1 MRIKAEVINKNN
13 LKNDEKRLEL
23 EKELNIQRNHKNK
36 GAMPNMTDAQINH
49 LNYYN
54 EIAKLNTRGIMNN
67 PTLKEI
73 IRITKDESCLEE
85 LKAKLQAKD
94 LPAILETLPLL
105 RVERI
110 NYKNI
115 EIGQMRQKLQS
126 NYNSG
131 VDQEKGKQFASNVF
145 ARRLK
150 AGGKYI
156 PIASIDDL
164 YGDKNGKKNNE
175 DNKIK
180 VKKSKE
186 NKNKNNEIWTR
197 KYKHVNTI
205 QVKKKM
211 ENNEKNEN
219 DNDEINKYIDS
230 NNNKIITKINF
241 NNNINKDA
249 NNEGQLNNKYPITPQ
264 KDNNNTYNNMRNSNA
279 STVGR
284 RRFYHNNKANS
295 ISTLISE
302 NNQLKKELY
311 DNKDESNVNNSKLR
325 NRMNYRSNIDIKNQT
340 SLQDQETPIKIN
352 VNRKL
357 GNLNEKIFY
366 NKSNNKKS
374 EEHGLTKET
383 PGFYNKVRVRR
394 NFYNRNNV

>member
-13 LKNDEKRLEL
+13 LKNDEKDLEL

-230 NNNKIITKINF
+230 NNNKIINKINF

>member
-13 LKNDEKRLEL
+13 PKNDEKRLEL

-36 GAMPNMTDAQINH
+36 GAVPNMTDAQINH

-164 YGDKNGKKNNE
+164 YGDKNGKNKE

-197 KYKHVNTI
+197 KYKQVNTI

-366 NKSNNKKS
+366 NKSDNKKS
-374 EEHGLTKET
+374 EEHGLNKGT